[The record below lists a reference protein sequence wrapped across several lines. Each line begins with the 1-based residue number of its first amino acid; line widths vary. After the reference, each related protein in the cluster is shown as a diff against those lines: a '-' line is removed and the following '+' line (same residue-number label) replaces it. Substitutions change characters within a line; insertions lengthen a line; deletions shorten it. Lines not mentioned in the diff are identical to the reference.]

1 MRLFLWIAL
10 FFGCSGGLVDAMLD
24 GDAVRA
30 ALVGVL
36 FLIGAV
42 ALLGRKEA

>member
-10 FFGCSGGLVDAMLD
+10 FLGCGGALVNAVFD
-24 GDAVRA
+24 GDAAQA

-42 ALLGRKEA
+42 TLLGRKEA